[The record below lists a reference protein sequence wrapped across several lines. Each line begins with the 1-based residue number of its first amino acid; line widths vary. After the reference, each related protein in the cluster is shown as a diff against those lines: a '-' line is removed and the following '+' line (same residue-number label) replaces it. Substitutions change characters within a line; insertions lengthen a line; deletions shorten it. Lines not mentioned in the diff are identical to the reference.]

1 MSTLVKSD
9 GVRSGRKAKARH
21 GHLGRAWE
29 SVRFIQLG
37 HAPVHVHKEMKKQA
51 LETMSL
57 QENGKSKVSVVVL
70 CFMPIINCKYSQ
82 SNSIV

>member
-1 MSTLVKSD
+1 MMSTLVKSD

-29 SVRFIQLG
+29 SVGFIPLG
-37 HAPVHVHKEMKKQA
+37 HAPVHVHEEMKKQA

-57 QENGKSKVSVVVL
+57 LLQ
-70 CFMPIINCKYSQ
+70 
-82 SNSIV
+82 SIVFSCFVVGQFEVRQLIVRT